1 MVRGNDLDSIPGV
14 AFAVGKVYV
23 AAYRGLYKIIHQGV
37 TLYKINLQGGTT
49 DWPLQNQGSIL

>member
-1 MVRGNDLDSIPGV
+1 MKNAGWSSIPGV

-23 AAYRGLYKIIHQGV
+23 AGYRGLYKIIHQGV